1 MRNVLMEAAFN
12 CTDEGIIITDEDQCI
27 LEVNEAVRL
36 MTGFTREELLG
47 KKIPFL
53 SIGESDELFSE
64 IIDELS
70 QKGIWQGC
78 VNSQH
83 KNGDASHANCSVRQ
97 MEFQSR
103 LFFISHINIPD
114 TRLLGQ
120 ATDRYCQYRNEAAF
134 NRTALQQTFDQLK
147 QTNKHQLAICFFD
160 LDDFISVNQQYGTD
174 AGEHVLAEIPNRIHQ
189 FAKVRMIHRYAGD
202 EFVVLLGDI
211 HDHVECERALERIQ
225 SLLSAPITTVSG
237 QSIVISASIGY
248 TLYPEDKDN
257 LDTLIRHAD
266 QAMLNAKMDGKGKY
280 CRYDTS
286 EALEIAEKN
295 QQRREIATAIDED
308 QLELFFQPKIRLSTG
323 KIFGFEAL
331 IRWRHPERGL
341 LTPDKFINVI
351 YDTDLEVKLG
361 NWVIQR
367 ALETLSQ
374 WQNRGW
380 QYQLSI
386 NLSAGHL
393 CFRSFFVDLEEF
405 AHKYADLVLSRLQ
418 IEILESNRLSDLTL
432 IGKVISKL
440 ASHYGISTALDD
452 FGTGY
457 SSLTHIRNL
466 PVSLVKI
473 DQLFVRQML
482 INPED
487 CKIVEG
493 VIALAQ
499 SFNVTVLAEGVES
512 IKHGEILLAMGC
524 DLAQGYA
531 IAKPMPMDLINLFL
545 NAFRGIAEWTSMRG
559 IRAQGRNSQLSL
571 FYHYT
576 CFWLEQLDVVIN
588 HDEIQGQTP
597 PILNPHLCHCG
608 IWLDRARQQ
617 ELFDNSTLAALAGW
631 HEELHRHAQSLLD
644 LQQHG
649 KVTESRQLYLSLQAN
664 FNDILEQIQSIIR

>member
-1 MRNVLMEAAFN
+1 MEAAFN
-12 CTDEGIIITDEDQCI
+12 CSDEGIIITDEDQCI
-27 LEVNEAVRL
+27 LEANEAIRL

-47 KKIPFL
+47 KKVPFL
-53 SIGESDELFSE
+53 SIGESGELFSE
-64 IIDELS
+64 IMDELS

-103 LFFISHINIPD
+103 LFFISHINIPG

-120 ATDRYCQYRNEAAF
+120 ASDRYCQYCNEGASS
-134 NRTALQQTFDQLK
+134 RSVLQQTFDQLK
-147 QTNKHQLAICFFD
+147 LINKRQLAVCFID
-160 LDDFISVNQQYGTD
+160 LDDFISVNQLFGTD
-174 AGEHVLAEIPNRIHQ
+174 AGEQVLAEVPERIHQ
-189 FAKVRMIHRYAGD
+189 SSKVEVIHRYAGD
-202 EFVVLLGDI
+202 EFVVLLSDI
-211 HDHVECERALERIQ
+211 HDHAECERELELIQ
-225 SLLSAPITTVSG
+225 SLLSVPIKTASD
-237 QSIVISASIGY
+237 QSIEITASIGY
-248 TLYPEDKDN
+248 TLYPEDTDN

-266 QAMLNAKMDGKGKY
+266 QAMLNAKMDGKSKY
-280 CRYDTS
+280 YRYDTS
-286 EALEIAEKN
+286 EAVEIAEKN

-374 WQNRGW
+374 WQSYGW

-393 CFRSFFVDLEEF
+393 CFRSFFVDLEQF
-405 AHKYADLVLSRLQ
+405 AHKYAALDLSRLQ

-432 IGKVISKL
+432 IRQVISKL
-440 ASHYGISTALDD
+440 SSHYGISTALDD

-576 CFWLEQLDVVIN
+576 CFWLEQLDLAIN
-588 HDEIQGQTP
+588 HDETQGQLP
-597 PILNPHLCHCG
+597 PILNPHVCHCG
-608 IWLDRARQQ
+608 IWLARARQQ
-617 ELFDNSTLAALAGW
+617 ELFDNSTLATLAGW
-631 HEELHRHAQSLLD
+631 HEELHRHAQSLSE
-644 LQQHG
+644 LQQQG